1 MLAAIFCCL
10 FVTLNDPVLF
20 IRKFALFTA
29 ISIMI
34 ATCYRVAIFPRVD
47 RLTPPECDLENL
59 ATTRQRELMRP
70 FSQRQMDRRA
80 VLPPDLSLAASDFL
94 RTLPIIRTNAATA
107 MRSA

>member
-47 RLTPPECDLENL
+47 RLTP
-59 ATTRQRELMRP
+59 
-70 FSQRQMDRRA
+70 
-80 VLPPDLSLAASDFL
+80 LSA
-94 RTLPIIRTNAATA
+94 IWKIW
-107 MRSA
+107 